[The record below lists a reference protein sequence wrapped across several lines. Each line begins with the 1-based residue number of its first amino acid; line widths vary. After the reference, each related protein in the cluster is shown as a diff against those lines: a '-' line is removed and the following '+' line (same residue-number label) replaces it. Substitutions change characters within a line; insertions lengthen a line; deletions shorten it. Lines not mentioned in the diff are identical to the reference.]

1 MTKFDI
7 KFTNNSPL
15 YLELYNFIKKLI
27 LEKKLSPNEK
37 LPSKRKLSDYLS
49 ISLNT
54 VIEAYNL
61 LLDKSALIL

>member
-15 YLELYNFIKKLI
+15 YIELYNYIKKLI

-37 LPSKRKLSDYLS
+37 LPSKRNLSNYLG
-49 ISLNT
+49 T
-54 VIEAYNL
+54 
-61 LLDKSALIL
+61 